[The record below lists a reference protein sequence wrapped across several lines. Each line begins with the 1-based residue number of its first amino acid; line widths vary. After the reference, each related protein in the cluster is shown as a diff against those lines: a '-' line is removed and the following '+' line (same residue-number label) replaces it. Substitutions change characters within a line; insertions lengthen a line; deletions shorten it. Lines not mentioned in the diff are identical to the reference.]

1 MKSGFTLYAAC
12 VVLSLVVELREARH
26 AKHKVSQRESRAGPA
41 VDCDQWDRHRRRL
54 ESPCSQLQRGPIMQ
68 SATQPQWQLWQ
79 ELSSWVPGP
88 SQVDSFYTVEE
99 YISSN
104 LDWLTWLLLWPNQVS
119 LYVSLHILKCVR
131 IRPRSKRQA
140 PNPGVLKSFSSH

>member
-1 MKSGFTLYAAC
+1 
-12 VVLSLVVELREARH
+12 
-26 AKHKVSQRESRAGPA
+26 
-41 VDCDQWDRHRRRL
+41 
-54 ESPCSQLQRGPIMQ
+54 MQ

-131 IRPRSKRQA
+131 IRPRSKRHA